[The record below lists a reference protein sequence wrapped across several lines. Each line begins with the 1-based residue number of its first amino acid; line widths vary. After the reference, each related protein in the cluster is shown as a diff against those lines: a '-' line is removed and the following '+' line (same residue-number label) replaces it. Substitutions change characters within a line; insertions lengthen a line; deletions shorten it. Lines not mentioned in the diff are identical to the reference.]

1 VSNITL
7 DLRKLCIL
15 KKKIV
20 LKDVNIYIL
29 IKKRLCQVVNYR
41 LILQKRKTR
50 QFEQKMFSSL
60 RNVMTHTVDWTDQI
74 TESFVYRWLH
84 AYATLDITL
93 FPSFVGA
100 SGVIAIG
107 LSIRLCSDNIILSRK
122 LNWTECV
129 DIRFTITCLID
140 DLTAR
145 LSDHLKWRWIQQ
157 TAGNYETSQRTVSLG
172 RLKD

>member
-1 VSNITL
+1 MTVSNITL

-60 RNVMTHTVDWTDQI
+60 RNVMTHTVD
-74 TESFVYRWLH
+74 
-84 AYATLDITL
+84 
-93 FPSFVGA
+93 
-100 SGVIAIG
+100 
-107 LSIRLCSDNIILSRK
+107 
-122 LNWTECV
+122 
-129 DIRFTITCLID
+129 
-140 DLTAR
+140 
-145 LSDHLKWRWIQQ
+145 
-157 TAGNYETSQRTVSLG
+157 
-172 RLKD
+172 